1 MCIKKDYKNILTMAE
16 EIILFKIARIKIY
29 NKKTSP
35 PSSAI
40 IFSPFFMTDILC
52 HLTFV
57 SQVSILPLPVF
68 PFCSVS
74 CYVVIVGLESNE
86 LL

>member
-1 MCIKKDYKNILTMAE
+1 MCIKTDYKNILTMAE

-40 IFSPFFMTDILC
+40 IFFAVLYDGHIVPPYFC
-52 HLTFV
+52 
-57 SQVSILPLPVF
+57 F
-68 PFCSVS
+68 PGQYFTITCISFRFCF
-74 CYVVIVGLESNE
+74 
-86 LL
+86 LLRRDRRTRE